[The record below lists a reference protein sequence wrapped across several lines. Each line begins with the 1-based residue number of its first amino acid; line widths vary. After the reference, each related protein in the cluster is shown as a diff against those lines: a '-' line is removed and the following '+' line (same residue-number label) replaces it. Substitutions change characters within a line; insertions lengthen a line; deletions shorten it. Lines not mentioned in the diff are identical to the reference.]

1 MGDTRLQVD
10 LDDDTLTVL
19 DQLMI
24 EARRAEGNRKIG
36 TGTVAARLLRTL
48 AGHPDIIRRLLVEA
62 QSSLEESSSKKVS
75 RAR

>member
-24 EARRAEGNRKIG
+24 EARRSEGNRKIG
-36 TGTVAARLLRTL
+36 TGTMAARLLRSLTT
-48 AGHPDIIRRLLVEA
+48 HPEMIRRLLVEA
-62 QSSLEESSSKKVS
+62 QSTVEELSSKKVG